1 MSCDYQVAYKKDNPQ
16 VLEGCWK
23 GQATCRGWLF
33 YCRHL
38 SQYLHIST
46 MLPFFHVGVTLSE
59 YPCHHRKL
67 TPNPSIQ
74 PCMLKCN
81 EISCS
86 VSRIPI
92 HRQPGRIKRL
102 NSIFPRPNPWRIRIR
117 IPLLL
122 LLLLLRFGLLPI
134 QVSIF
139 IRESRARRS
148 FRCSARSTQCST
160 RWALL
165 ELTKWEGS
173 FIKGSQRMWT
183 WMWLLGAYN

>member
-117 IPLLL
+117 MSC
-122 LLLLLRFGLLPI
+122 FF
-134 QVSIF
+134 S
-139 IRESRARRS
+139 
-148 FRCSARSTQCST
+148 CSCSDSVCCQFKF
-160 RWALL
+160 AFSL
-165 ELTKWEGS
+165 GS
-173 FIKGSQRMWT
+173 PEPAGP
-183 WMWLLGAYN
+183 LGAPLALHNAQLVELCWS